1 MKIHGVFLLK
11 KQFGKGFRE
20 IFEGS
25 PVFHPTLREIYRIES
40 VIFTACEI
48 LSNCKEFVYVVA
60 TLREQSIFII
70 ARSSFVD
77 IARDCRYGELF
88 KDIVNYHQF
97 DECKHMRDFAVIA
110 VCVNYCDAVQTERDS
125 FEYLRCCANYWRLS
139 KFAGE
144 SISFR

>member
-1 MKIHGVFLLK
+1 MLTPSVVKIHGVFLLK

-25 PVFHPTLREIYRIES
+25 PVFHPNLREIYRIES

-77 IARDCRYGELF
+77 IAMLCELL
-88 KDIVNYHQF
+88 
-97 DECKHMRDFAVIA
+97 AVVEI
-110 VCVNYCDAVQTERDS
+110 CGRINFFQIER
-125 FEYLRCCANYWRLS
+125 
-139 KFAGE
+139 
-144 SISFR
+144 